1 MAGSFRNNVETFRL
15 IRPNFCPI
23 KLKRNAPEQKK
34 ERKLISYFSLIEA
47 DESEQNEQEQKKKKT
62 EKKQKKTIW
71 QCWLSLDINLSIVP
85 SFFFYGTINSNWN
98 TGHYFKR
105 LKTFANTNH
114 KELSHPTTQPPGAKL
129 SCATS
134 FIHRIPLGCSG
145 ATLD

>member
-1 MAGSFRNNVETFRL
+1 METFRL

-23 KLKRNAPEQKK
+23 KFKRNAPEQKK

-47 DESEQNEQEQKKKKT
+47 DESEQNEQEQKKKKKT